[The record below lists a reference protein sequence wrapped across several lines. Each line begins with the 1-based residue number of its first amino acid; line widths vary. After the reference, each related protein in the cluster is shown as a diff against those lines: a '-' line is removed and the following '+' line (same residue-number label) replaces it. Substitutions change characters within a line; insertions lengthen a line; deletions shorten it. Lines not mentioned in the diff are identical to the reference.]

1 MKLKTV
7 ISAVLLLFVAI
18 SIVTLI
24 VKQTSDTPPAITSQQ
39 PVTDEQS
46 QNDRLIVY
54 YFHGNKRC
62 PTCNTLE
69 AYSKEAVETCFSAE
83 LESGR
88 IEWQVV
94 NYDKPR
100 NEHFLTDYDLSFQ
113 SMVLVNM
120 KDGKETGYKN
130 LEEIWDLVWNKQGFI
145 TYVQSEIADFYMQ
158 NETADFVNTKER
170 E

>member
-7 ISAVLLLFVAI
+7 ISTVLLLFVAI
-18 SIVTLI
+18 SLVALI
-24 VKQTSDTPPAITSQQ
+24 VKQTGDTPPAITSQQ
-39 PVTDEQS
+39 PLTNEQS

-69 AYSKEAVETCFSAE
+69 AYSKEAVEICFPSE

-88 IEWQVV
+88 IEWQTV

-100 NEHFLTDYDLSFQ
+100 NEHFLTDYHLSFQ
-113 SMVLVNM
+113 SLVLVDM

-130 LEEIWDLVWNKQGFI
+130 LEKIWDLVGNKEEFI
-145 TYVQSEIADFYMQ
+145 TYVQ
-158 NETADFVNTKER
+158 NETADFMNTR
-170 E
+170 EMD

>member
-1 MKLKTV
+1 MKLKAV

-18 SIVTLI
+18 SVVALI

-54 YFHGNKRC
+54 YFHGNMRC
-62 PTCNTLE
+62 PTCNTIE
-69 AYSKEAVETCFSAE
+69 AYSKEAVETYFSSE

-88 IEWQVV
+88 IEWQAV
-94 NYDKPR
+94 NYDEPR
-100 NEHFLTDYDLSFQ
+100 NEHFLTDYDLRFQ
-113 SMVLVNM
+113 SLVLVDM
-120 KDGKETGYKN
+120 KNGRETGYKN
-130 LEEIWDLVWNKQGFI
+130 LEKIWDLVGNKDKFI
-145 TYVQSEIADFYMQ
+145 TYVQSEIVDFYEQ
-158 NETADFVNTKER
+158 SEIDDFVNTKEK